1 MPNVK
6 SLCLKLGSQCT
17 TLLISWS
24 INGLSVERGIQ
35 GHPDVIC
42 FSAPVIILIVQ
53 RIRTQELNIF
63 NNVTIENELEWRL
76 NDDNIQTG
84 LATHTKANTVIN
96 DGEKYTSKER
106 YHEITAKF
114 KTISRALRFSNQ
126 YFTIERARDFLK
138 ISNCRS
144 SDLLVQIDPFFRQI
158 LVRTVVV
165 FTRPAI
171 STRQ

>member
-1 MPNVK
+1 MFGASNVIK
-6 SLCLKLGSQCT
+6 KFYVHLVHIVSKILVHCLQYVHITVNNK
-17 TLLISWS
+17 LISWS

-76 NDDNIQTG
+76 NDNNIQTG

-96 DGEKYTSKER
+96 YGEKYTSKER

-144 SDLLVQIDPFFRQI
+144 SDLLVQIDTFFR
-158 LVRTVVV
+158 
-165 FTRPAI
+165 
-171 STRQ
+171 